1 MRKEKQIVDQILK
14 TAQFQ
19 LKQKAEAFAPTNIAL
34 CKYWGKRDKALNLPT
49 NSSLSISL
57 DDIGTATKIY
67 ISEKKYDEVF
77 LNNKRIDPDSTFM
90 ARVME
95 FVDLLR
101 PNPDIA
107 LTIKTYNA
115 VPTAA
120 GLASSASG
128 FAALILALNDLFG
141 YNLSPQELSI
151 IARLGSG
158 SAARSIFDG
167 FVVWDKGTQDD
178 GMDSFASPL
187 DSTWPEFCIGIITLS
202 KEQKAI
208 SSRKAMNQTVETSQL
223 YKQWPQQAEKDLS
236 TMIQAIEDKNFKLLG
251 ETVEQN
257 SFSMHAT
264 MMSAFP
270 PIIYMK
276 PETLSTISWVHQLRR
291 DGIEVYITMDAGPNV
306 KLIFQEKDATA
317 IQMNFPKMKIIKPFK

>member
-1 MRKEKQIVDQILK
+1 MTKEQQIVKQILEKAQFKLK
-14 TAQFQ
+14 TH
-19 LKQKAEAFAPTNIAL
+19 AEAFAPTNIAL
-34 CKYWGKRDKALNLPT
+34 CKYWGKRDKSLNLPN

-57 DDIGTATKIY
+57 DSIGTATEIS
-67 ISEKKYDEVF
+67 ISEHSYDEVF
-77 LNNKRIDPDSTFM
+77 LNNERVDPDSTFM

-101 PNPDIA
+101 PNPDIS
-107 LTIKTYNA
+107 LTIKTFNS

-141 YNLSPQELSI
+141 YKLHPRELSI

-158 SAARSIFDG
+158 SAARSIYDG
-167 FVVWDKGTQDD
+167 FVIWDKGSQAD
-178 GMDSFASPL
+178 GMDCFATPL
-187 DSTWPEFCIGIITLS
+187 DTTWPEFCIGIITLS
-202 KEQKAI
+202 SEQKSI
-208 SSRKAMNQTVETSQL
+208 SSRNAMNQTVETSHL
-223 YKQWPQQAEKDLS
+223 YKQWPEQAEKDLA
-236 TMIQAIEDKNFKLLG
+236 TMIEAIENKDFKRLG

-264 MMSAFP
+264 MMAAFP

-276 PETLSTISWVHQLRR
+276 PGTLSTISWVHQLRR

-306 KLIFQEKDATA
+306 KLIFQEKDAET
-317 IQMNFPKMKIIKPFK
+317 IQMNFPKMKIIQPFK

>member
-1 MRKEKQIVDQILK
+1 MSKEKEIVKQILDN
-14 TAQFQ
+14 AHFQ
-19 LKQKAEAFAPTNIAL
+19 LKTEAKAFAPTNIAL
-34 CKYWGKRDKALNLPT
+34 CKYWGKRDKELNLPT

-57 DDIGTATKIY
+57 DSLGTATEIY
-67 ISEKKYDEVF
+67 VSEKPYDEVF
-77 LNNKRIDPDSTFM
+77 LDNHRVSADSNFM

-101 PNPDIA
+101 PSPSIS

-141 YNLSPQELSI
+141 YRLSSRELSI

-158 SAARSIFDG
+158 SAARSIYDG
-167 FVVWDKGTQDD
+167 FVVWNKGVRED
-178 GMDSFASPL
+178 GMDSYVTPL
-187 DSTWPEFCIGIITLS
+187 KTTWPEFCIGILTLS
-202 KEQKAI
+202 KEKKPI
-208 SSRKAMNQTVETSQL
+208 SSRKAMNQTVATSPL
-223 YKQWPQQAEKDLS
+223 YKEWPSQAEKDLE
-236 TMIQAIEDKNFKLLG
+236 TMISAIESKDFKSLG
-251 ETVEQN
+251 EAVEQN

-276 PETLSTISWVHQLRR
+276 PETISTISWVHQLRR
-291 DGIEVYITMDAGPNV
+291 DGVEVYITMDAGPNV
-306 KLIFQEKDATA
+306 KLIFLEKDAQT
-317 IQMNFPKMKIIKPFK
+317 IQMNFPKIKIIKPFK

>member
-1 MRKEKQIVDQILK
+1 MTKEKQIVDKILK
-14 TAQFQ
+14 NAEFQ
-19 LKQKAEAFAPTNIAL
+19 LKAKAQAFAPANIAL
-34 CKYWGKRDKALNLPT
+34 CKYWGKREKTLNLPA

-57 DDIGTATKIY
+57 GDLGTATEINV
-67 ISEKKYDEVF
+67 SEKVYDEVF
-77 LNNKRIDPDSTFM
+77 LNNERVDPDSIFM
-90 ARVME
+90 SRVME

-101 PNPDIA
+101 PSPDIP
-107 LTIKTYNA
+107 LTIKTFNS

-128 FAALILALNDLFG
+128 FAALILALDSLFG
-141 YNLSPQELSI
+141 YNLKPHELSI

-158 SAARSIFDG
+158 SATRSIFDG
-167 FVVWDKGTQDD
+167 FVIWDKGTQAD
-178 GMDSFASPL
+178 GMDSFATPMNNS
-187 DSTWPEFCIGIITLS
+187 WPEFCIGIITLS
-202 KEQKAI
+202 REKKAI
-208 SSRKAMNQTVETSQL
+208 SSRQAMNQTVETSQL
-223 YKQWPQQAEKDLS
+223 YKSWPEQAEKDLS
-236 TMIQAIEDKNFKLLG
+236 IMIKAIEDKDFKRLG

-270 PIIYMK
+270 PVIYMK

-306 KLIFQEKDATA
+306 KLIFQEKDAEA
-317 IQMNFPKMKIIKPFK
+317 IQMNFPKMKIVKPFK